1 MKLMCL
7 CLAST
12 LMVLGACSSTTS
24 TSERTGAA
32 LTIVEPADQSIRQG
46 DTNKI
51 MIAVTR
57 DNFDAPVRIR
67 FTGLPA
73 GVSIGESDPTIPSG
87 DNIKEFTLRA
97 DQDAAIVTNHYV
109 RVTAIGQDGLETTEA
124 FQLTVRERN

>member
-1 MKLMCL
+1 MKLMTL

-12 LMVLGACSSTTS
+12 LLVLGACSSTTS
-24 TSERTGAA
+24 TNDRTGAS

-57 DNFDAPVRIR
+57 DNFDGPVRIR

-73 GVSIGESDPTIPSG
+73 GVSIAETDPTIASG
-87 DNIKEFTLRA
+87 DNIKEFTMRA
-97 DQDAAIVTNHYV
+97 EQNAAVVTNHYV

-124 FQLTVRERN
+124 FQLTVKGRD